1 LDRLSVIYNQV
12 AFFDLQFRAMGQR
25 IKLSNGRRMVED
37 IIEMANKTP
46 LAAFVGDYDSG
57 LVAKFRRHSRP
68 KISWNVLYMKAY
80 ACVCQ
85 QNPTLRQSFVKF
97 PWGHLYEHH
106 RNVCMMTIAREH
118 EGEERLF
125 FARFNSPET
134 RSLVALQEQYDYYRK
149 APIKEIKQF
158 RHQIQF
164 AKAPKLIRRF
174 AWWTLFNLLPQK
186 RASHMGTFG
195 ISISGYKGCYAAT
208 HHLGTNTTILGV
220 DPFPKNGVSRIV
232 LTFDHRVMDGTPV
245 TRALQQLQHM
255 LTTTIKVELAEL
267 TGFHPSTGEKLTASE
282 LLDFK
287 RRLRARR
294 IEANRKRYA
303 A

>member
-1 LDRLSVIYNQV
+1 
-12 AFFDLQFRAMGQR
+12 MGKR

-37 IIEMANKTP
+37 IIEIANKTP
-46 LAAFVGDYDSG
+46 LAALAGDYDAG

-68 KISWNVLYMKAY
+68 KIAWNVLYMKAY
-80 ACVCQ
+80 ACVCE
-85 QNPTLRQSFVKF
+85 QNPTLRRSYVRF
-97 PWGHLYEHH
+97 PWGHLYEHQ

-125 FARFNSPET
+125 FARFNTPES
-134 RSLVALQEQYDYYRK
+134 RSLEELQAHYDYYRK
-149 APIKEIKQF
+149 APVKEIKQF

-164 AKAPKLIRRF
+164 AKAPKFIRRF
-174 AWWTLFNLLPQK
+174 AWWMLFNVWPQK

-195 ISISGYKGCYAAT
+195 ISISGYKGCYGAS

-232 LTFDHRVMDGTPV
+232 LTFDHRVMDATPV
-245 TRALQQLQHM
+245 TKALQQLNHM
-255 LTTTIKVELAEL
+255 LTTAIKVELAEL
-267 TGFHPSTGEKLTASE
+267 TGFHPVTGEKLTEPE
-282 LLDFK
+282 LLEFK
-287 RRLRARR
+287 KARRTRRL
-294 IEANRKRYA
+294 EANRKRNA